1 MQITKKKEDK
11 DKKPIEKFSNTFMS
25 PWVIVGI
32 VLIAII
38 IFAVW
43 YNRELFYKPIN
54 NHVYHPPAKSV
65 YNPPAQPVYNPPYQ
79 YRGLVPPIPIAKP
92 VYNNQYK
99 AQVPYTQPVYKGPV
113 APVYKAQAPVY
124 KAPAPIY
131 KAQVPSAPP
140 YYSNQAPAP
149 SAPPYYSN
157 QAPAPS
163 APPYYSNQP
172 PSPSAPPASPISL
185 AQLGKGLGEGL
196 EHLTDTPSTISAKY
210 LNEENNWDEFRKI
223 YKISDELSEL
233 DFVDILRNSLQ
244 KK

>member
-25 PWVIVGI
+25 PWVIVG
-32 VLIAII
+32 LILVAII

-54 NHVYHPPAKSV
+54 NHVYHPPAQPV
-65 YNPPAQPVYNPPYQ
+65 YHPPVQPVYNPPYQ

-99 AQVPYTQPVYKGPV
+99 AQVPYTQPIYKGPV
-113 APVYKAQAPVY
+113 APVY
-124 KAPAPIY
+124 
-131 KAQVPSAPP
+131 
-140 YYSNQAPAP
+140 QAPAP
-149 SAPPYYSN
+149 SAPPYYTN
-157 QAPAPS
+157 QPPAPS

-172 PSPSAPPASPISL
+172 PSPSAPPASPVSL
-185 AQLGKGLGEGL
+185 GQLGKGL

-210 LNEENNWDEFRKI
+210 LNEGNSWDEFRKI